1 MVNCDELHRHVQ
13 HLNVHVPCA
22 SNMPISNPT
31 WVWMSDPKAHDGLQG
46 RSLSRRGAKL
56 GEAGLGTPPVQIK
69 EEHDLTAQD
78 QDLRN
83 RNHSGHPMKYVNCA
97 ASEYSY

>member
-1 MVNCDELHRHVQ
+1 MLDGEETVQ
-13 HLNVHVPCA
+13 IACGKLR
-22 SNMPISNPT
+22 
-31 WVWMSDPKAHDGLQG
+31 WDGLQG

>member
-1 MVNCDELHRHVQ
+1 
-13 HLNVHVPCA
+13 
-22 SNMPISNPT
+22 MPLLSRAN
-31 WVWMSDPKAHDGLQG
+31 SDA
-46 RSLSRRGAKL
+46 LSRRGAKL
-56 GEAGLGTPPVQIK
+56 GEAGLGTPPIQIK

-83 RNHSGHPMKYVNCA
+83 RNHSGHPMKYA